1 MIPLGMRVK
10 VNLYFPFRRELP
22 EGEIVLEL
30 PEGAS
35 AGEAMAALASRF
47 PVLREKLYNSRG
59 NRKRLVSA
67 LVNGTSVQFLQGFST
82 PLSDGDELTLLP
94 PVGGG

>member
-1 MIPLGMRVK
+1 MRVK

-22 EGEIVLEL
+22 PGDIVLEL
-30 PEGAS
+30 PEGAN
-35 AGEAMAALASRF
+35 AGDAVAALVDRF
-47 PVLREKLYNSRG
+47 PLLRDKLYDSRG
-59 NRKRLVSA
+59 SLKRLVSA

>member
-35 AGEAMAALASRF
+35 AGEAVAALAARF
-47 PVLREKLYNSRG
+47 PVLQEKLYDSRG
-59 NRKRLVSA
+59 NLKRLAAA
-67 LVNGTSVQFLQGFST
+67 LVDGTSVQFLQGFST

>member
-35 AGEAMAALASRF
+35 AGEAVAALAARF
-47 PVLREKLYNSRG
+47 PALREKLYDSRG